1 MILEAIKLLNLAIKK
16 SISVG
21 VIIKFKSVLVNTSLI
36 RLYLS
41 FSFRVPNNPNK
52 LDLSESSRVRLFSFW
67 R

>member
-1 MILEAIKLLNLAIKK
+1 MILEAIKLLSLAIKK

-41 FSFRVPNNPNK
+41 FSLRVPNNPNK
-52 LDLSESSRVRLFSFW
+52 LDLSESSRVKLFSF
-67 R
+67 